1 MTGKLE
7 HVVVV
12 GYGRSAVAKSGKKG
26 ALRNLHPVEMGGMV
40 LKGILEK
47 IPALV
52 PEEIDDIIVGCAQ
65 QELSQAFNMGRLVG
79 AVAGLPESVPGM
91 TVNRFCAS
99 GLQSVALAASQIECG
114 MADCIVA
121 GGIESMSSIP
131 IDMEK
136 MKQIISPWI
145 WENAREQY
153 MAMGI
158 TAENVASR
166 YGIAREEMDAFA
178 VKSHEKAL
186 RAQAEGRLNQSVIP
200 LPGLDA
206 DGNEITFDQDQGIRP
221 GTTVESLS
229 KLDPCFKKD
238 GTVTAATSSQT
249 SDGAGFVVL
258 MSEKKAEQLGI
269 EPIAKFIGFAVAG
282 CEAAYMG
289 LGPMYA
295 VPKVMEKTG
304 LALDDMD
311 VIELNEA
318 FASQAI
324 VCMKELGLDPDKVN
338 PNGGAIALGHP
349 LGATGGILSCKIL
362 DELQR
367 TGKRYGLVTMCIG
380 GGMGAAGIYEM
391 CG

>member
-295 VPKVMEKTG
+295 VPIVMEKTG